1 MDEIV
6 GDDAESHPALH
17 PVQAA
22 IAATIQS
29 VATFQHAD
37 TAFAPGPPFLSG
49 AEPTPL
55 LQLPPFFAV
64 RAAVGNGDPRHSQFL
79 HLFFVCLGIE
89 ARIRRDQ
96 SRDPSEPPLMFFDG
110 WYQ

>member
-22 IAATIQS
+22 ITATIQS
-29 VATFQHAD
+29 VAAFQHAD
-37 TAFAPGPPFLSG
+37 AAFAPGPPSLSG

-64 RAAVGNGDPRHSQFL
+64 RAAVGDGHPRPGANDVARIQTQ
-79 HLFFVCLGIE
+79 LGILVGLPY
-89 ARIRRDQ
+89 AKGLRCYR
-96 SRDPSEPPLMFFDG
+96 
-110 WYQ
+110 